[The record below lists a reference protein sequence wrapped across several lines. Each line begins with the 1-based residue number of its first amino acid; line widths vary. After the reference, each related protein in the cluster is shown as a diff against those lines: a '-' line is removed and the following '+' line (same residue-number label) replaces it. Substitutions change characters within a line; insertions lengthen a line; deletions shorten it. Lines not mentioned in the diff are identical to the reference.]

1 MQFILREKWRKVVN
15 GLYKFIKVREN
26 YLMIGQLISK
36 SVAGISPS
44 ATEETSFMANQ
55 LKRQGID
62 IISFAQGE
70 PDFDTPGNIKE
81 AAIAAIKTGF
91 TKYTDVPGIL
101 ELRKA
106 VVDKFKRE
114 NGIIYDVDQIIIS
127 NGGKQALYE
136 IFRTICEEGDQV
148 MIPTPCYVSYAE
160 QIKLTGAEPIFFK
173 TKEEN
178 NFRPTFEEVLENIT
192 PNVKAFIINSPNNP
206 TGAIFEREE
215 LEKIAKFLSERG
227 VYIITDE
234 VYEHLV
240 YEGKKHIS
248 VASLGKKEKEMS
260 IIVNS
265 VSKTYA
271 MTGWRVGYA
280 AGSREII
287 KAVGNLQ
294 GHATGNI
301 NSIAQKATIEALNG
315 TQEPVGN
322 MVKEYKKR
330 REYMVKRLNGIEG
343 IKCNYPDGAFYTFP
357 NVTALYGKEYSGNI
371 IKNDLDVAKYFLEKA
386 HVAVVPGV
394 AFNYPDHV
402 RFVFAKSLEEIKEGL
417 NRIEKVINNLK

>member
-1 MQFILREKWRKVVN
+1 M
-15 GLYKFIKVREN
+15 IKN
-26 YLMIGQLISK
+26 IISK
-36 SVAGISPS
+36 SVANISPS
-44 ATEETSFMANQ
+44 ATEETSFLANQ
-55 LKRQGID
+55 LKSQGID

-70 PDFDTPGNIKE
+70 PDFDTPDNIKK
-81 AAIAAIKTGF
+81 AAIAAIKVGF
-91 TKYTDVPGIL
+91 TKYTDVPGIP

-106 VVDKFKRE
+106 VADKFKRE
-114 NGIIYDVDQIIIS
+114 NGINYEPDQIIIS

-136 IFRTICEEGDQV
+136 VFRTICEKGDQV
-148 MIPTPCYVSYAE
+148 LIPTPCYVSYAE
-160 QIKLTGAEPIFFK
+160 QIKLTGAEPVFFK

-178 NFRPTFEEVLENIT
+178 DFRPTFEEVLKNIT

-206 TGAIFEREE
+206 TGSIFEKEQ
-215 LEKIAKFLSERG
+215 LEKIAKFLAERG

-240 YEGKKHIS
+240 YDGRNHIS
-248 VASLGKKEKEMS
+248 VASLGEKEKEMS
-260 IIVNS
+260 ITVNS

-280 AGSREII
+280 AGPREII
-287 KAVGNLQ
+287 KAMNNLQ

-315 TQEPVGN
+315 IQEPTRN

-330 REYMVKRLNGIEG
+330 REYMVKRLNQIEG
-343 IKCNYPDGAFYTFP
+343 ISCQYPDGAFYTFP
-357 NVTALYGKEYSGNI
+357 NVTALYGKKYDRNI
-371 IKNDLDVAKYFLEKA
+371 IRSDTDVAKFFLNKA

-402 RFVFAKSLEEIKEGL
+402 RFVFAKSLKEIKEGL
-417 NRIEKVINNLK
+417 DRIEKAIEELE